1 MFADTIAFVAGEA
14 ILRILCVERGHET
27 VAGDFGDDAG
37 RGDAEAECVAGHQ
50 CGVRDGKPSHG
61 EAVDQRM
68 VGFARQGRH
77 GAGHGEMR
85 GAEDIEAVDL
95 RDVRLADAPMDVGAD
110 GEHGMEMLA
119 FFGGQFFRVI
129 QALDR
134 AVIRQNDS
142 GGDHGAGERT
152 ASGFIDPG
160 DQKNPASAQ
169 GTLAGKVAGHGKAR
183 ERFTP
188 QLRWRG
194 LFPSPWW
201 RICLCACAGN

>member
-1 MFADTIAFVAGEA
+1 VLAHTITFVAGEA

-68 VGFARQGRH
+68 VGFAGQGRH

-85 GAEDIEAVDL
+85 GPEDIEAVDL

-129 QALDR
+129 QAFER
-134 AVIRQNDS
+134 AVIRQDDS
-142 GGDHGAGERT
+142 GGDHGTGERT

>member
-1 MFADTIAFVAGEA
+1 MFSHTIAFVAGEA

-50 CGVRDGKPSHG
+50 CSVRDRQTAHW
-61 EAVDQRM
+61 EAIDQRV
-68 VGFARQGRH
+68 VGFPRQGLD

-119 FFGGQFFRVI
+119 FLGGLFFRVI

-134 AVIRQNDS
+134 AVIRQDDS
-142 GGDHGAGERT
+142 GRDYGAGERT

-169 GTLAGKVAGHGKAR
+169 GTLAGEIAGHGKAR
-183 ERFTP
+183 ERFTL
-188 QLRWRG
+188 QLR
-194 LFPSPWW
+194 
-201 RICLCACAGN
+201 